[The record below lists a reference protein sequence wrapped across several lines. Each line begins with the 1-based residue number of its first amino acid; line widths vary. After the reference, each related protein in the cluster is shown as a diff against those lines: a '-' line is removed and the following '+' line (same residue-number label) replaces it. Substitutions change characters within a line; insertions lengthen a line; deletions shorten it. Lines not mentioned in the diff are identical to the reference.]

1 MWFRDQKPRF
11 AQEKEALDALASEP
25 WLDRYA
31 FRYDAK
37 CELLHVDVD
46 FNVDG
51 EVKLAVMTYP
61 ALYPDAPPYVKPRGE
76 TVRWSEHQYL
86 SGELC
91 LQQRPDNWEPRFTG
105 AEVLRSAY
113 ELLYEEK
120 RSASSGQL
128 PALLS
133 DHNLSLG
140 QELRQSSLR
149 LVATKHLCEMLISLE
164 GYAELK
170 ISWILDDQHVVLIP
184 SSAVLA
190 SGEMWTDP
198 SLPKIVTD
206 RSSSVGFG
214 FHLLPGDPTCELL
227 DWAASAGVPT
237 FRKLLLGADRC
248 SLHHLETFIIMH
260 SGKIRAFHMG
270 TTSGSVH
277 EVSVI
282 QTDSSRRVPAS
293 HGTLR
298 HKRVSI
304 VGCGSVG
311 SKVACMLTRSGVGS
325 FYLVDHDVLKPENLV
340 RNELDWIGVGIH
352 KVEALSEHLSRVDA
366 EVKVNVNRL
375 NLGGQESNLALQRT
389 LAELGKC
396 DLIVDATA
404 NEAAFNYISSVARKD
419 KVAVLWAKVYA
430 GGYGGMIARSRP
442 GLDPSPTRI
451 RGQIHQFFAERD
463 FPIPA
468 QPTQDYG
475 APNADG
481 EVMVADDADVTVV
494 AAHLA
499 RLAVDALL
507 RAEDSTFEHSVYFIG
522 MRKNGMFDCAFD
534 TLPLDVGRP
543 QVEAENVYLSPEKEL
558 SVDTELDRIFGGID
572 AGHD

>member
-1 MWFRDQKPRF
+1 MWFREQKKRF
-11 AQEKEALDALASEP
+11 AQEKKGLDDLASEL
-25 WLDRYA
+25 WLAGYA

-37 CELLHVDVD
+37 SELLHVDVD
-46 FNVDG
+46 INVDG
-51 EVKLAVMTYP
+51 ELKLAVMTYP
-61 ALYPDAPPYVKPRGE
+61 ASYPDAPPYVRPRGD

-91 LQQRPDNWEPRFTG
+91 LQQRPDNWEPRRTG

-113 ELLYEEK
+113 ELLREEK
-120 RSASSGQL
+120 WSASSGQL
-128 PALLS
+128 LRLFS
-133 DHNLSLG
+133 DHHLSLG
-140 QELRQSSLR
+140 QELRQSSVR
-149 LVATKHLCEMLISLE
+149 LVATKHLCDMLIGIE
-164 GYAELK
+164 GCGALK
-170 ISWILDDQHVVLIP
+170 ISWTLNDQHVVLIP

-190 SGEMWTDP
+190 SGETWKDP
-198 SLPKIVTD
+198 SLPKIVFD

-214 FHLLPGDPTCELL
+214 FHVLPGDPIGETL
-227 DWAASAGVPT
+227 DWAAGAGVPT

-248 SLHHLETFIIMH
+248 SLHDLETFIIMH

-270 TTSGSVH
+270 TSSGYVH

-282 QTDSSRRVPAS
+282 QTDASRRVPAS
-293 HGTLR
+293 HYALR

-311 SKVACMLTRSGVGS
+311 SKVACMLTRAGVGS
-325 FYLVDHDVLKPENLV
+325 FYLVDHDVMKPENLV
-340 RNELDWIGVGIH
+340 RNEMSWVGVGVH

-366 EVKVNVNRL
+366 EVKVDVDRL
-375 NLGGQESNLALQRT
+375 SLGGQESNLALQRA
-389 LAELGKC
+389 LGELGKC

-404 NEAAFNYISSVARKD
+404 NESAFNYISSVARKD

-430 GGYGGMIARSRP
+430 GGYGGMVARSRP
-442 GLDPSPTRI
+442 GLDPSPTRM
-451 RGQIHQFFAERD
+451 RAQIHQFFAERD

-468 QPTQDYG
+468 QPTQEYG
-475 APNADG
+475 APNVDG

-499 RLAVDALL
+499 RFVIDALL
-507 RAEDSTFEHSVYFIG
+507 RAEDSTFEQSVYFIG
-522 MRKNGMFDCAFD
+522 MRKNGMFNCAFD

-543 QVEAENVYLSPEKEL
+543 YVESESADLSPEEES
-558 SVDTELDRIFGGID
+558 SVDAELDRIFGESV